1 MPSVKIIHETIKC
14 YRSAEFSLNFNIL
27 AVSDPYVQKQNSRRN
42 IPPHVPPRNDVAPV
56 VIPPSIP
63 NVAEHPR
70 MNNEH
75 IKEQKENIKPAS
87 DPWKATPEQKKFYSD
102 EFEKLPKVQ
111 GMGLY
116 DGPYV
121 FSVHFR
127 FSAAKVG

>member
-1 MPSVKIIHETIKC
+1 MQLDLYQHRVSLDIK
-14 YRSAEFSLNFNIL
+14 LWLFNWL
-27 AVSDPYVQKQNSRRN
+27 FEAVSDPYVQKQNSRRN

-56 VIPPSIP
+56 IPTIP
-63 NVAEHPR
+63 NNINEHR
-70 MNNEH
+70 IVNNEH

-116 DGPYV
+116 DQLRV
-121 FSVHFR
+121 D
-127 FSAAKVG
+127 FSARKI

>member
-1 MPSVKIIHETIKC
+1 MLNFPL
-14 YRSAEFSLNFNIL
+14 RLNFNIL

-111 GMGLY
+111 GIGL
-116 DGPYV
+116 
-121 FSVHFR
+121 
-127 FSAAKVG
+127 

>member
-1 MPSVKIIHETIKC
+1 MS
-14 YRSAEFSLNFNIL
+14 YL

-56 VIPPSIP
+56 VIPTIP
-63 NVAEHPR
+63 NTNVNEHR
-70 MNNEH
+70 INEH

-111 GMGLY
+111 GIGLRV
-116 DGPYV
+116 DPPN
-121 FSVHFR
+121 R
-127 FSAAKVG
+127 KILKP

>member
-1 MPSVKIIHETIKC
+1 
-14 YRSAEFSLNFNIL
+14 
-27 AVSDPYVQKQNSRRN
+27 
-42 IPPHVPPRNDVAPV
+42 
-56 VIPPSIP
+56 
-63 NVAEHPR
+63 

-116 DGPYV
+116 DQLRV
-121 FSVHFR
+121 D
-127 FSAAKVG
+127 FSARKI